1 VASTQRPSVMRSCWR
16 CTARSRP
23 RSMGEDLDRIV
34 AIDDLYAALPGAS
47 YR

>member
-1 VASTQRPSVMRSCWR
+1 MTSCWR

-23 RSMGEDLDRIV
+23 QSMGEDLDRIV
-34 AIDDLYAALPGAS
+34 AIDDLYAAPPDAS